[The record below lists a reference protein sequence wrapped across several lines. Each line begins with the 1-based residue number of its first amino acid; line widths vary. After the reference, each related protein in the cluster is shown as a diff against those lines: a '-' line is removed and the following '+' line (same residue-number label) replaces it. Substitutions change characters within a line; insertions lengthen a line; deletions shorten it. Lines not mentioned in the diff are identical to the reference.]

1 VFFYLLMYLTF
12 IVLCIGAIF
21 LDQRVVYRWLIATGW
36 LEHQRIACH
45 TTIVGRCDRAA
56 CYRVETRQQS
66 GIFFCRCTTC
76 FHFFLSADAWCCRP
90 RRSGWFGF
98 DWVGN
103 CIFAKKILCAG
114 HTITDTTW
122 WSKNGTFL
130 YTLTSWNID
139 RFSNFFNITWT
150 ILQLCEHHSIIYYC
164 KVIAECF
171 VVRAQELWNKS
182 ILFPDGL
189 S

>member
-1 VFFYLLMYLTF
+1 MYRSHLF
-12 IVLCIGAIF
+12 GPARSVSLINSNRVAGASANSMSHDHCWQVRSGCVLSS
-21 LDQRVVYRWLIATGW
+21 RNP
-36 LEHQRIACH
+36 
-45 TTIVGRCDRAA
+45 TTERD
-56 CYRVETRQQS
+56 
-66 GIFFCRCTTC
+66 FFCRCTTC